1 MRLHT
6 VRWRTA
12 ALIGAIGVAAGCA
25 PAIQNSAEGIA
36 RLERAHAAQPK
47 SEPATRSLG
56 IAYYK
61 ANRLDDAHTM
71 LTRAAAMN
79 PGDGVAALYL
89 GMTAEA
95 QNDLATA
102 RTAYTSYLKVGRTR
116 AVRRQL
122 EQRLV
127 VLQRKE
133 LEASTRAAVAQ
144 EASLSAVPGSPTTVA
159 VLPFTFSGTD
169 TTLEP
174 LERGFAELLTTDLS
188 RSSRLT
194 VVERARLQAILDEL
208 ALQRSGTT
216 DSTTGVRAGR
226 ILQAG
231 RLVGGSIL
239 QSGDE
244 LRADASVI
252 NVANSEVSGPSSTD
266 QEKLDQLFTLEKNVA
281 LGLFQTLG
289 VTLTT
294 AERNAVEQRP
304 TKSLAAFLS
313 YSRGL
318 TAQDAGQYQQANT
331 FFNNAARL
339 DPGFGAAHQKSQE
352 TRAQMT
358 GAQVTSASMEASLH
372 GTGEGAEVTA
382 ATHGDV
388 GATNTTGNTV
398 SQTADGLNPST
409 AGTATTAAG
418 AGTTTTSATTATTTP
433 PPSSTPQNAASG
445 TPNTTPGATPSVPLV
460 ITQPGPK
467 HP

>member
-6 VRWRTA
+6 IRWRAA
-12 ALIGAIGVAAGCA
+12 ALIGALAVSGGCA
-25 PAIQNSAEGIA
+25 PAIQNSAESIA
-36 RLERAHAAQPK
+36 RLERTHTERPK

-61 ANRLDDAHTM
+61 ANRYDDARTM
-71 LTRAAAMN
+71 LAQATSMDPN
-79 PGDGVAALYL
+79 DGVAALYL

-95 QNDLATA
+95 QNDLPTA

-122 EQRLV
+122 EQRLA

-133 LEASTRAAVAQ
+133 LEASSRAAVAQ

-159 VLPFTFSGTD
+159 VMPFNFTGTD
-169 TTLEP
+169 TSLKP

-194 VVERARLQAILDEL
+194 VVERARLQSVLNEL
-208 ALQRSGTT
+208 ALQKTGTT

-252 NVANSEVSGPSSTD
+252 NVSNSEVAGASSSD
-266 QEKLDQLFTLEKNVA
+266 QQKLDQLFTLEKNIA

-304 TKSLAAFLS
+304 TKSLAAFLA

-318 TAQDAGQYQQANT
+318 TAQDDGQFQQANSY
-331 FFNNAARL
+331 FNNAARL
-339 DPGFGAAHQKSQE
+339 DPGFGAAQQKSQE
-352 TRAQMT
+352 SKAQASGT
-358 GAQVTSASMEASLH
+358 QVTSTTVEASLH
-372 GTGEGAEVTA
+372 GTAEGQEVAA
-382 ATHGDV
+382 ATNGDA
-388 GATNTTGNTV
+388 GSSATTGSTI
-398 SQTADGLNPST
+398 SQTVGDLNPSSAGDAAAS
-409 AGTATTAAG
+409 AGTGG
-418 AGTTTTSATTATTTP
+418 APSP
-433 PPSSTPQNAASG
+433 PPPQTGQNPGTAVGTSTPG
-445 TPNTTPGATPSVPLV
+445 TKSSVGL
-460 ITQPGPK
+460 IISQPG
-467 HP
+467 HGHL